1 MGRRDSTM
9 DDTAQQD
16 DLQSARLRDLGIG
29 VTPNEQV
36 RPKFR
41 FTDKN
46 LRANGFKEKTKPMGF
61 FTCLALG
68 FLLYLFMV
76 CGWNVIQL
84 RHPMDAR
91 SLEQVLGSTAQNATA
106 EDLRNLLG
114 IVDFVQLFHRA
125 AELRL
130 APSGE
135 FAGEQLALG
144 TSSAFGSQ
152 YVMHRFLGD
161 GAGDWAG
168 KVFPDESDTESNTGI
183 NVFEDDE
190 HEQRSGGGDERTVR
204 AIPFEFE
211 VMPSV
216 VNAQP
221 VTHITYTQDPRAMF
235 RNMFEEVV
243 CLHDD
248 LCIGLAGFGMIG
260 GLRNGWPFLLYRGA
274 GGHRLE
280 KEFMRD
286 GL

>member
-1 MGRRDSTM
+1 MGKRDSTM

-114 IVDFVQLFHRA
+114 IVDFVQLFHPLQSFGLHRA
-125 AELRL
+125 A
-130 APSGE
+130 SS
-135 FAGEQLALG
+135 LG
-144 TSSAFGSQ
+144 SSW
-152 YVMHRFLGD
+152 H
-161 GAGDWAG
+161 WA
-168 KVFPDESDTESNTGI
+168 
-183 NVFEDDE
+183 
-190 HEQRSGGGDERTVR
+190 
-204 AIPFEFE
+204 
-211 VMPSV
+211 
-216 VNAQP
+216 
-221 VTHITYTQDPRAMF
+221 PRA
-235 RNMFEEVV
+235 RS
-243 CLHDD
+243 
-248 LCIGLAGFGMIG
+248 A
-260 GLRNGWPFLLYRGA
+260 RS
-274 GGHRLE
+274 
-280 KEFMRD
+280 
-286 GL
+286 